1 MPVVVQLGQ
10 CGNQIGF
17 DLTDA
22 LFNEGMRDAFF
33 VEKPNGKTYARSVLV
48 DMEPK
53 VINEIVQKSST
64 REWSYSKTAAVTAKS
79 GSGNNWSFGY
89 SVLGKRHEDE
99 ILKQIRKLAEDV
111 DAINDGFL
119 VILAM
124 AGGTGSGV
132 GSRTRGHVTKVAG
145 LAS

>member
-33 VEKPNGKTYARSVLV
+33 VEKLNGKTYARSVLV

-53 VINEIVQKSST
+53 ERAT
-64 REWSYSKTAAVTAKS
+64 
-79 GSGNNWSFGY
+79 
-89 SVLGKRHEDE
+89 
-99 ILKQIRKLAEDV
+99 
-111 DAINDGFL
+111 
-119 VILAM
+119 
-124 AGGTGSGV
+124 
-132 GSRTRGHVTKVAG
+132 
-145 LAS
+145 